1 MKEKSNKLEFF
12 TQLVG
17 LRKELW
23 RDGKSC
29 DGALVVIMLEGA
41 TVKELVL
48 KKMVMVI
55 VVMVTVVM
63 VVIVIVVMIVMGLEV
78 NVVTMIL

>member
-12 TQLVG
+12 TQLGG

-29 DGALVVIMLEGA
+29 DGAMVVIMLVVV
-41 TVKELVL
+41 TVKE
-48 KKMVMVI
+48 MVSGPLFWDLLRMSRPVATCWMTAMP
-55 VVMVTVVM
+55 VAFH
-63 VVIVIVVMIVMGLEV
+63 
-78 NVVTMIL
+78 